1 MNTENTF
8 TFLVDFITTKLVES
22 LMADKNIG
30 IEEAMSLFHNS
41 ETFEKLTNPDTGL
54 YIESPAFV
62 YSILKDEFKYGT
74 IQGLTE

>member
-8 TFLVDFITTKLVES
+8 SFLVDFITTKLVES
-22 LMADKNIG
+22 LMTDKNIS
-30 IEEAMSLFHNS
+30 IEEAMALFHNS

-74 IQGLTE
+74 IQGLSE